1 MKLLID
7 NIKRTIIFKE
17 NKAFYKNKKEEVDIT
32 LFFKKSKDGISVL
45 RKKYSHMLVSEDD
58 RNILFGGGGTDLLK
72 IELKKNDKEDTS
84 KLFRKIIAL
93 YLMAEMYTNKDI
105 LDRRIDNI
113 AATEK
118 DRIKEIADVINVT
131 PLVPQGVFTTIEA
144 FITGYNGLQPAI
156 NNDKINELTGAIKTA
171 IDKDKGFNKDTH
183 TTNENKEITK
193 WVQVKYLLKDFKE
206 YIETNTTT
214 IDTIFTLLTRDG
226 TQRNLV
232 GGAKLSSLTPSLL
245 LKGNVGVA
253 APAAPAAPAPAGR
266 RNGKLLIQS
275 TGIGVNGV
283 GAAGVNPV
291 AVAAGAGAGA
301 GAAGAA
307 VEDQI
312 KEYKDICNIFKEC
325 YEYINYLKSL
335 YSAYDT
341 FTKVDNKFNRTR
353 SFGYLYPELNFGT
366 FTGLRKQIPV
376 AEQDKTTKK
385 ATKKAAKMLDN
396 LDVEPNIENALTI
409 KKTIEKI
416 KDHIES
422 HFEKFQND
430 FIRKHTSIPNIPNNI
445 LYYMALIA
453 KEYKKILGYHQGTYT
468 KDMTSDLKPEEI
480 TEALRKINV
489 IENIITE
496 YFKLLIYDKK
506 TAIFTTA
513 YFANV
518 YTTKKTLIPKNYIN
532 STMLDDIYLEKL
544 VNIDNYS
551 NNILDSSKFK
561 SILQKAAAKIS
572 TVFHFSKKLTEWT
585 NTYTEPKKP

>member
-118 DRIKEIADVINVT
+118 ASIKEIADDPIRGRRPPPVAAAVVT
-131 PLVPQGVFTTIEA
+131 SIDN
-144 FITGYNGLQPAI
+144 FITRYNLAQVAQNVIDIQELTDAITKKINTINGLTTFG
-156 NNDKINELTGAIKTA
+156 EETKTT
-171 IDKDKGFNKDTH
+171 D
-183 TTNENKEITK
+183 ENKEITK

-214 IDTIFTLLTRDG
+214 IDTIFTLLTSARS
-226 TQRNLV
+226 QRNIV

-245 LKGNVGVA
+245 LKGNPGA
-253 APAAPAAPAPAGR
+253 APPAAAGR
-266 RNGKLLIQS
+266 RNGNLLIQS

-283 GAAGVNPV
+283 GAAAAPGAPGGAGAAAAAAAV
-291 AVAAGAGAGA
+291 AAAAAAAAAAAVAAAGAGA
-301 GAAGAA
+301 AA
-307 VEDQI
+307 DQI
-312 KEYKDICNIFKEC
+312 KEYKEICKIFKDC

-341 FTKVDNKFNRTR
+341 YAKVDKTITKDRIYPEFLSKHIIFKEWMGRVGTQYDGETDALTKKKKKTATKQIKSLTTAQVENNVKATGVNIQAHIETYFNRFQEKLIR
-353 SFGYLYPELNFGT
+353 DN
-366 FTGLRKQIPV
+366 
-376 AEQDKTTKK
+376 DNTT
-385 ATKKAAKMLDN
+385 
-396 LDVEPNIENALTI
+396 V
-409 KKTIEKI
+409 
-416 KDHIES
+416 
-422 HFEKFQND
+422 
-430 FIRKHTSIPNIPNNI
+430 NNI
-445 LYYMALIA
+445 LYYLALIS
-453 KEYKKILGYHQGTYT
+453 KEYKSLFDYDKYPYRLNTAIAV
-468 KDMTSDLKPEEI
+468 KWNNEI
-480 TEALRKINV
+480 TAVLRKINV

-496 YFKLLIYDKK
+496 YFRVLINEKK
-506 TAIFTTA
+506 AAIFSDAAFITE
-513 YFANV
+513 
-518 YTTKKTLIPKNYIN
+518 YTEIKHSIPKNYIN
-532 STMLDDIYLEKL
+532 SSMLDDIYLEKL
-544 VNIDNYS
+544 VNYNDINTKTETHPGFTTQ
-551 NNILDSSKFK
+551 LK
-561 SILQKAAAKIS
+561 QAAAKIS
-572 TVFHFSKKLTEWT
+572 TILHLVE
-585 NTYTEPKKP
+585 N